1 MPRKSSSKDLYLLP
15 AKAPNWA
22 GSKTILSIFVTI
34 FQLHLY
40 PLVKLFSSRQLLC
53 GRNGSFCNTFMAK
66 SDFWSSSLP
75 RSLPRRKV
83 KLFLKSF
90 VMQIFFKKRWHLM
103 MRLQNGR
110 HPLPRL
116 DSSQSTPWRTSQEF
130 HRPITRLDA
139 SQSTPCKTFQEFY
152 KPITR

>member
-1 MPRKSSSKDLYLLP
+1 MSERYSHFGCRFMPRKSSSKDLYLLP

-22 GSKTILSIFVTI
+22 GSKTLLSIFLTI

-40 PLVKLFSSRQLLC
+40 LLVELFSSRQLLC

-90 VMQIFFKKRWHLM
+90 VMQMSQKKVTFDDETPERPPPPPPA
-103 MRLQNGR
+103 RLQSINTMKDFSGVSQAYNQV
-110 HPLPRL
+110 RL
-116 DSSQSTPWRTSQEF
+116 KSISTM
-130 HRPITRLDA
+130 
-139 SQSTPCKTFQEFY
+139 
-152 KPITR
+152 